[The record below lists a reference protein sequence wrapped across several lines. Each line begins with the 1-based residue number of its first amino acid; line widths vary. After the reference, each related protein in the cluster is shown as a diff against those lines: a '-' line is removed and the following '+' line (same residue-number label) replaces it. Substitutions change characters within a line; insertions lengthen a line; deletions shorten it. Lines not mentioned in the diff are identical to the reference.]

1 MCLKENKVVSSA
13 FYKLENSKITNT
25 DKYQITSIEEYNIK
39 YQESEKRRVI
49 IKVMRDYNFLNCSK
63 SVK

>member
-49 IKVMRDYNFLNCSK
+49 IEVMRDYNFLNCSK